1 MILTMNTH
9 KTPETTATRQQDVT
23 LSIADIL
30 KQVDQ
35 LCQPATQRKQRHL
48 TAEDYLTWRKKLHAR
63 QHTCVQALEEA
74 LDRRQHDGT
83 ALAEAKAG
91 AFAFRIGKRWIIR
104 LPKAARHSVPGAL
117 AAAIATW
124 AFEHGQGLTGGSLS
138 VAALSALFA
147 AFTDALVRLDPQ
159 QACVLDTAV
168 ELVKQN
174 IRRKDGATAK
184 AIEIVANAARRC
196 TMTKYR
202 AKRTLEDLIA
212 TKVLKVV
219 CPRPKL
225 VCLAL

>member
-1 MILTMNTH
+1 MLTMNTH
-9 KTPETTATRQQDVT
+9 KAPKTIATQEQDVT

-35 LCQPATQRKQRHL
+35 LCQPGTQRKQRHL
-48 TAEDYLTWRKKLHAR
+48 TVEGYLAWREELHAR
-63 QHTCVQALEEA
+63 QHACIVALEKA
-74 LDRRQHDGT
+74 LDRNHHEGS
-83 ALAEAKAG
+83 ALAETKAG
-91 AFAFRIGKRWIIR
+91 AFALRIGKRWIIR

-168 ELVKQN
+168 ELVKEN

-184 AIEIVANAARRC
+184 AIEIVANATRRC

-219 CPRPKL
+219 CLRPKL

>member
-48 TAEDYLTWRKKLHAR
+48 TTENYLTWRKKLHAR

-91 AFAFRIGKRWIIR
+91 AFEFRIGKRWIIR
-104 LPKAARHSVPGAL
+104 LSKAASHSVPGAL
-117 AAAIATW
+117 ATAIAAW
-124 AFEHGQGLTGGSLS
+124 AFQHGQDLTGGGLS
-138 VAALSALFA
+138 VTALSAFFTAL
-147 AFTDALVRLDPQ
+147 TDALVRLDPQ

-168 ELVKQN
+168 ELVNEN

-184 AIEIVANAARRC
+184 ATEIVAKAAVRGK
-196 TMTKYR
+196 MTEYR
-202 AKRTLEDLIA
+202 AKRALDDLLA
-212 TKVLKVV
+212 AQVLKVV
-219 CPRPKL
+219 CSRPKL